1 MYLLDTNILLEFLL
15 NQKKADEVERLLREI
30 PQESLSVSDF
40 SLGSIGVILF
50 RREMHSLFLKA
61 VDDLFLSGG
70 LRLIRLD
77 IIDMPKVLACSK
89 RFGLDYDDSYQ
100 YSVAEKYNLILV
112 SYDSDFDRTSRGRV
126 DPAIIL
132 NRG

>member
-1 MYLLDTNILLEFLL
+1 MHLLDTNILLEFLL
-15 NQKKADEVERLLREI
+15 NQKKADEVESLLRET

-50 RREMHSLFLKA
+50 RRKKHELFLKA

-77 IIDMPKVLACSK
+77 VVDIPKVLTYSK
-89 RFGLDYDDSYQ
+89 KFGLDYDDSYQ

-112 SYDSDFDRTSRGRV
+112 SYDSDFDRTSRGRL